1 MMVPLAVFL
10 ELAASCGPAVH
21 PATLAAVARTESRF
35 NALAIG
41 DNTTGTAHAPATA
54 GEALA
59 TATALLER
67 GHSLDLGLMQ
77 INSATLAGLGLTV
90 ADAFDPCASLAGGA
104 RVLVDGYRPA
114 PGEDEQRAL
123 ERALS
128 RYNTGSPVRGVANG
142 YVAKVQASADHI
154 VPAIRGN
161 GPPGTERAVPGA
173 RPPATAAP
181 SPPAWDVYGRARQ
194 ARGHAQTGGVSPFH
208 GRPPDPHGRAPSGP
222 AVPVQPVRPT
232 APPRPAGDGR

>member
-10 ELAASCGPAVH
+10 ELAAGCGPAVH

-35 NALAIG
+35 DALAIG
-41 DNTTGTAHAPATA
+41 DNTTGRSHAPATA
-54 GEALA
+54 GEAVA
-59 TATALLER
+59 TAKALLER

-90 ADAFDPCASLAGGA
+90 ADAFDPCASIAGGA

-123 ERALS
+123 VRALS

-142 YVAKVQASADHI
+142 YVAKVQAAAGHI
-154 VPAIRGN
+154 VPALRGN
-161 GPPGTERAVPGA
+161 APPGTERGLHGA
-173 RPPATAAP
+173 SSPATATPPA
-181 SPPAWDVYGRARQ
+181 PPAWDVYGRARQ
-194 ARGHAQTGGVSPFH
+194 AREHARTGGPWPSH
-208 GRPPDPHGRAPSGP
+208 GRPPEPHGPAPSGT
-222 AVPVQPVRPT
+222 AGLVRPT
-232 APPRPAGDGR
+232 APPSPADDGR